1 MSRTQRAFSVSVLG
15 AVLFAA
21 TCLAAAPTIEWM
33 SARRSLG
40 EAIDH
45 AKSSE
50 DFAAVPSGNSHL
62 KKAIAFMEL
71 AREELEAAGPNG
83 RPLTQ

>member
-1 MSRTQRAFSVSVLG
+1 MSRTQRALSLSVLG
-15 AVLFAA
+15 TVVFAA
-21 TCLAAAPTIEWM
+21 TCLAAGPTVEWM
-33 SARRSLG
+33 AARRSLG

-45 AKSSE
+45 ARSSDE
-50 DFAAVPSGNSHL
+50 FAAVPSGSSHL

-83 RPLTQ
+83 RPLTN